1 MEKGIMMEKE
11 LHKKVDE
18 KVGEELEKMR
28 NGDPFLYSSMESIYT
43 TIKTAEIPTKNNWTQ
58 GTLPYVPIELSL
70 SIAADF
76 LGQCNPQYKELLWQ
90 KYRDGKIIFTN
101 KKDNRTFY
109 NFHLDRSQIF
119 INPEETLT
127 DAMSIIHEVF
137 HDTNCSRLLFRR
149 AFTETVSIASELM
162 FLEQLEDQGYSKLNI
177 NLLAQTRGLDYIRG
191 LHHLKWMLPLFI
203 SKKSNGTI
211 DEQVYDQL
219 PILAQMTRESIESS
233 LNVFLKTDRTELER
247 YKYVLGYILAKSF
260 VLQNRSFEELSE
272 LSEALKEG
280 DATKFY
286 DMTFGN
292 YRSDTIPSVVKKD
305 EFSYHPRQ
313 LVKK

>member
-1 MEKGIMMEKE
+1 MTSEE

-18 KVGEELEKMR
+18 KVGKELEKMR
-28 NGDPFLYSSMESIYT
+28 TDDPFLYSSMESIYT
-43 TIKTAEIPTKNNWTQ
+43 TIKTAEIPTKNNWAQ
-58 GTLPYVPIELSL
+58 GPLPYVPIELSL

-101 KKDNRTFY
+101 KKDNRIFY

-119 INPEETLT
+119 INPEETLI
-127 DAMSIIHEVF
+127 DAMDITHEIF
-137 HDTNCSRLLFRR
+137 HDSNCSNLLFRR
-149 AFTETVSIASELM
+149 SFTETVSIASELM
-162 FLEQLEDQGYSKLNI
+162 FLEQLEDKGYSKLNI
-177 NLLAQTRGLDYIRG
+177 NLLSQTRGSDYIKG
-191 LHHLKWMLPLFI
+191 LYHLKWMLPLFI
-203 SKKSNGTI
+203 SKKNGTI
-211 DEQVYDQL
+211 DENIYNQL
-219 PILAQMTRESIESS
+219 PILAQMTSESIERN
-233 LNVFLKTDRTELER
+233 LNVFLKIDRTELDR

-260 VLQNRSFEELSE
+260 VSQNRSLEELSE
-272 LSEALKEG
+272 LSEAVKEG
-280 DATKFY
+280 NAAKFY

-292 YRSDTIPSVVKKD
+292 YRNDTIASVVKTD

>member
-1 MEKGIMMEKE
+1 MTSEE

-28 NGDPFLYSSMESIYT
+28 TDDPFLYSSMESIYT
-43 TIKTAEIPTKNNWTQ
+43 TIKTAEIPTKNNWAQ
-58 GTLPYVPIELSL
+58 GPLPYVPIELSL

-101 KKDNRTFY
+101 KKDNRIFY
-109 NFHLDRSQIF
+109 NFHFDCSQIF

-137 HDTNCSRLLFRR
+137 HDTNCSSLIFQCAL
-149 AFTETVSIASELM
+149 TETVSIASELM
-162 FLEQLEDQGYSKLNI
+162 FLEQLEDNGYSKLNI
-177 NLLAQTRGLDYIRG
+177 NLLAQTRGLEYIKG

-203 SKKSNGTI
+203 SKKNNGAI
-211 DEQVYDQL
+211 DEQIYDQL
-219 PILAQMTRESIESS
+219 PILAQTTRKSS
-233 LNVFLKTDRTELER
+233 ERNLNVFLKTGRTELGI
-247 YKYVLGYILAKSF
+247 YKYVIGYILAKSF
-260 VLQNRSFEELSE
+260 VSKNRSFEELSE

-280 DATKFY
+280 NATKFY
-286 DMTFGN
+286 DMTFGS
-292 YRSDTIPSVVKKD
+292 YRNDTVSSVVKPD
-305 EFSYHPRQ
+305 EFSYPPRQ